1 MQQIIIKPLAKG
13 QITIPVS
20 FRRELGIKE
29 NTLFEAE
36 LKGDGVFLKPLN
48 LDWKEKYIR
57 QFSDEEIEQW
67 LEDDKLDKKTISK
80 LKRKWPKYF

>member
-1 MQQIIIKPLAKG
+1 MQQVIIKPLAKG

-29 NTLFEAE
+29 NTLFQAE
-36 LKGDGVFLKPLN
+36 LKEDGVFLKPIS

-57 QFSDEEIEQW
+57 QFSDEEIKGW
-67 LEDDKLDKKTISK
+67 LEEDKMDKKTLQK
-80 LKRKWPKYF
+80 LKKYFK